1 MKKFVSENWYK
12 LMIGSSMLMA
22 SFGFMVHSVSP
33 AYAEPYYLKESAA
46 LSSSNGSDALSG
58 GVYYWVAYNGY
69 AYQIYASNDG
79 YAYQG
84 KKLKLN

>member
-33 AYAEPYYLKESAA
+33 AYAEPDYLKESAA
-46 LSSSNGSDALSG
+46 LSSSSGSDALSG
-58 GVYYWVAYNGY
+58 SVYYVAYNGY
-69 AYQIYASNDG
+69 AYEIYASSDG
-79 YAYQG
+79 TYCNRRC
-84 KKLKLN
+84 KLD